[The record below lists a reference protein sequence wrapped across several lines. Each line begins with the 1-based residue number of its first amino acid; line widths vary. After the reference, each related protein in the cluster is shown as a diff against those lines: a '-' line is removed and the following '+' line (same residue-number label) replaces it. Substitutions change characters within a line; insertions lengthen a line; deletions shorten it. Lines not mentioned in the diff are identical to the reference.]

1 MKINLN
7 GSFDLNAGFA
17 ESFAFLADP
26 KKLSSC
32 VADIEGTKFIDD
44 HTFDV
49 ILTVKLGPING
60 NFNAKC
66 TVEPTPPDNIKIVID
81 GGGAGSKMRLALSL
95 KLEKKSDKLTSV
107 NWEAQADIT
116 GLVSGLGEN
125 MLRQLSSTKIT
136 DIINALKK
144 RIV

>member
-1 MKINLN
+1 MKVNLN

-17 ESFAFLADP
+17 ESFAFLTDP

-32 VADIEGTKFIDD
+32 VSDLKETKFIDD

-49 ILTVKLGPING
+49 VLTVKLGPING

-66 TVEPTPPDNIKIVID
+66 TVEPVPPDNVKIIID
-81 GGGAGSKMRLALSL
+81 GGGAGSKMRLMLSL

-125 MLRQLSSTKIT
+125 ILKQLSSTKIT

-144 RIV
+144 RLV